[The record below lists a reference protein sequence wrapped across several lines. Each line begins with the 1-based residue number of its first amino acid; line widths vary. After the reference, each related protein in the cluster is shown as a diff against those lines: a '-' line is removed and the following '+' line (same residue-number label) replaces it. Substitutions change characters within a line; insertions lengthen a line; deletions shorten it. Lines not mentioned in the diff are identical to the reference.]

1 MEIHT
6 ELVFKLTPEDVLP
19 IDIQQTLLCHSSEAD
34 NLVKKPSEI
43 DNILNKL

>member
-6 ELVFKLTPEDVLP
+6 ELVFNLTPEDVLP
-19 IDIQQTLLCHSSEAD
+19 IDIQQTLLCHSSEAE

-43 DNILNKL
+43 ENILNKL